1 VSTRRVVAVL
11 ATIFFLAA
19 GVASAAVTAEFLFGT
34 LTAESDGADPIVVG
48 CSGGMAKV
56 NGADPDG
63 DPAPCG
69 AVESVEITGGPGPN
83 AIDLSAVTQT
93 AFPGAE
99 YVSISGDEGADTIAG
114 SALAD
119 EVEGEAD
126 GDTLRGNGGNDALS
140 GGEGDDRV
148 LGGAGDDTL
157 SATFGNDSLDGQ
169 VGSDRYQLDLSDLGP
184 AVRVA
189 DTGTEGT
196 DAIELS
202 DCEGV
207 TVAAGRITFQDAR
220 VAVSG
225 IESYPCG
232 YTPPPAPP
240 APPPPPAAKGKCIVP
255 RLRGRTL
262 TRAKVLLARAHCSV
276 GKVTRVRS
284 RVKRGVVVG
293 QSPGAGLRRS
303 RGAKVAL
310 RVSRGP

>member
-1 VSTRRVVAVL
+1 VSTRRVVAV
-11 ATIFFLAA
+11 AVTIFLLAA
-19 GVASAAVTAEFLFGT
+19 GVASAAVTVEFLFGT

-48 CSGGMAKV
+48 CSGGTAKV

-63 DPAPCG
+63 DPAPCS

-99 YVSISGDEGADTIAG
+99 YVSITGDEGADTITG

-126 GDTLRGNGGNDALS
+126 GDTLRGNAGNDALS

-157 SATFGNDSLDGQ
+157 SAKFGNDSLDGQ

-207 TVAAGRITFQDAR
+207 TVETGRISFQDTR

-232 YTPPPAPP
+232 YTPPPEPP
-240 APPPPPAAKGKCIVP
+240 APPPPAAKENCIVP

-262 TRAKVLLARAHCSV
+262 TKAKALLARAHCSV

-284 RVKRGVVVG
+284 RVKRGVVIR
-293 QSPGAGLRRS
+293 QSPRAGLRRA